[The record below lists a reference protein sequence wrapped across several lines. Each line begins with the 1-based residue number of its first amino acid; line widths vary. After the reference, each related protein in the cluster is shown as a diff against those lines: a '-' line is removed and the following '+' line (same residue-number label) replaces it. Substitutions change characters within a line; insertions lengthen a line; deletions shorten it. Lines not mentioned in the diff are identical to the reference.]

1 VLVPVVVAALAVLQ
15 DTMRELQ
22 VEVTKDRGNSREGR
36 VARALHARQK

>member
-22 VEVTKDRGNSREGR
+22 VEVTKDRRNSREGR
-36 VARALHARQK
+36 VAKGAHARQK